1 MESVLRETKNLIF
14 NPTNLLCCLLCL
26 DWHRVSVCVRLFLIH
41 PLFTLLFI
49 RIYGCAI
56 PLSSTVDSGPVLLI
70 TAVDYCSI
78 IELSRTFHTTA
89 CALHFYS
96 RGKTLRFTKIRKFL
110 NKNEILILLIIKI
123 KMVKFIFYNKIYS
136 LIYKY
141 FIFLLKFLNISIS

>member
-1 MESVLRETKNLIF
+1 MLFAVFRLAS
-14 NPTNLLCCLLCL
+14 
-26 DWHRVSVCVRLFLIH
+26 CVRVRAALPHPSTLYPSFYPHLRMCH
-41 PLFTLLFI
+41 SPLFHRRF
-49 RIYGCAI
+49 
-56 PLSSTVDSGPVLLI
+56 GPVLLI

-141 FIFLLKFLNISIS
+141 FIFLLKFLNISISC